1 MKMLQ
6 TDINKNSSSNSAV
19 NINDDDSTRRRS
31 TFYVPLTITSDR
43 NDESLVENHHV
54 KKSLDR
60 IYNPDLSNGSLDWS
74 LNSSLNSTGDLLVS
88 SEKKNKLKRYG
99 IVLNGSINID
109 DSIEI
114 PQPSNNVSTDSQR
127 THTSTPISLMKARSR
142 INILSLPDKTMPPS
156 PAKEKSKTLPQNLTS
171 PTSSNTFPPKS
182 SFLLKST
189 PKILSHLN
197 YSSSENFVSPSSP
210 RSSLSP
216 KKSLSFV
223 RRTHS
228 TKLSRSNSLLKSF
241 SSQQRYSS
249 EQDRY
254 NRIEIIPLPKECLEQ
269 CFDSGNFEESVKQM
283 FFVEQKPKEKEEDDD
298 VKHQKDKSCTK
309 YDNYDDDDSDPH
321 SGNYYLRLISL
332 RTFFLT
338 HTR

>member
-1 MKMLQ
+1 MLQ
-6 TDINKNSSSNSAV
+6 TDSSKNSSNSAV
-19 NINDDDSTRRRS
+19 NVNKDDDDSTRRRS
-31 TFYVPLTITSDR
+31 TFYVPLTVTSDR
-43 NDESLVENHHV
+43 NDESLVKNKDV

-60 IYNPDLSNGSLDWS
+60 IYNLDVSAGSLDWS

-88 SEKKNKLKRYG
+88 SEKENKLKRYG

-114 PQPSNNVSTDSQR
+114 PQPSSNVSTDSQR

-171 PTSSNTFPPKS
+171 PTSNTFPPKS

-241 SSQQRYSS
+241 SSQHRYN
-249 EQDRY
+249 EQDQY
-254 NRIEIIPLPKECLEQ
+254 RIDITPLPKECLEQ

-283 FFVEQKPKEKEEDDD
+283 FFVEQKPKPKEEDEN
-298 VKHQKDKSCTK
+298 QKERSCTK
-309 YDNYDDDDSDPH
+309 YDNYDDESDPH
-321 SGNYYLRLISL
+321 SGNYYL
-332 RTFFLT
+332 
-338 HTR
+338 

>member
-1 MKMLQ
+1 MLQ
-6 TDINKNSSSNSAV
+6 TDNNNKNSSSVSVV
-19 NINDDDSTRRRS
+19 NVNKGDEESTRRRS
-31 TFYVPLTITSDR
+31 TFYVPLVITSDR
-43 NDESLVENHHV
+43 NDLSVSKDNPV

-60 IYNPDLSNGSLDWS
+60 IYNPDLSFGSLDWS

-88 SEKKNKLKRYG
+88 SEKENKLKRYG

-114 PQPSNNVSTDSQR
+114 PQPSNNISTESQR

-142 INILSLPDKTMPPS
+142 TNILSLPDKTVPPS
-156 PAKEKSKTLPQNLTS
+156 PAKEKSKTLPQNLIS

-241 SSQQRYSS
+241 SSQQRCSS
-249 EQDRY
+249 EQ
-254 NRIEIIPLPKECLEQ
+254 NRFNQIDITPLPRECLEH

-283 FFVEQKPKEKEEDDD
+283 FFVEHKPKKEDDA
-298 VKHQKDKSCTK
+298 VKHHKDKTCTK
-309 YDNYDDDDSDPH
+309 YDNYDDDDDSD
-321 SGNYYLRLISL
+321 SGNY
-332 RTFFLT
+332 
-338 HTR
+338 